1 MLETFKITAK
11 KTTTGLQVEADA
23 RGFKFILDEPEELG
37 GTNTGMNPVEALLCA
52 FAACQSIVCASFAE
66 SQDFSYDEFWIEVE
80 GDLDP
85 DGFMGLSEARNGFQ
99 EIRYSTHFV
108 TNEPQDKIDAFSDFM
123 DQHCPVSDNL
133 QNGVKVVRTAAVK
146 ESK

>member
-1 MLETFKITAK
+1 MLETFKVTAK
-11 KTTTGLQVEADA
+11 KTSKGLQVETDA
-23 RGFKFILDEPEELG
+23 RGFKFILDEPEALG

-52 FAACQSIVCASFAE
+52 FGACQSIVCASFAE
-66 SQDFSYDEFWIEVE
+66 SQDFNYDEFWIEVE

-85 DGFMGLSEARNGFQ
+85 EGFMGISDARNGFQ

-108 TNEPQDKIDAFSDFM
+108 TDEPQDKIDAFSDFM

-133 QNGVKVVRTAAVK
+133 QNGVKVIRTAAVK